1 MGAEQPETI
10 AAIVAA
16 HRAGTLTP
24 AQTVAR
30 TYRRI
35 REHDDPAIFI
45 SLCDEKDA
53 IAEAEKLAARADTAD
68 LPLYG
73 VPVAVKDNIDALGFA
88 TTAACPAFST
98 TPARDSTA
106 VARLR
111 AAGAIIIGKTNLDQ
125 FATGLVGVRSPY
137 GIPRNSVRDDLI
149 PGGSSSGS
157 AVAVGAGLV
166 PLSLGTDTA
175 GSGRVP
181 AMLNNIVGLKPSLG
195 MISNAGLVPACRT
208 LDCISVFAL
217 TVDDAA
223 LALSVM
229 AGPDQADP
237 FSRDRP
243 LQPLTPLP
251 ANLRLGVPRNGQLIF
266 FGDKASE
273 AAYADALKRWTA
285 LGATLVEFDLEPFY
299 ETARLLYEGPW
310 VAERYLVIKD
320 LLASAPDTIH
330 PVTREITA
338 AGARL
343 TAAETFSALYRLQGL
358 RKIAERTFADIDALV
373 LPTAPTAYTTA
384 QVLANP
390 IEAQQPARHL
400 HQFRQP
406 ARSLRSRAAGVDAHR
421 RHSVRHHAAGACRT
435 RCDAREHRPRV
446 PCGHQA
452 EPRRKGRGTATASAA
467 AGRQRRRHPDRRGR
481 RASLRHG
488 AERRIEGAGREA
500 DRGDEDCAGLQ
511 ALCAENHAAEARLA
525 ARRGRRGRLDR
536 AGDLVAVAIRLRQVR
551 QCDSGP
557 DGDRDAATRGWT
569 ERKGIPRR
577 AGGAERCAGYH
588 RVWGMAEVYGGE
600 CEDVGCVSRAQRIT
614 QWCAAEPGPVERLAR
629 WIDGSRLC
637 GAALRAAPRPG
648 HDCAYTD
655 TA

>member
-1 MGAEQPETI
+1 MRAELGAEQPETI

-24 AQTVAR
+24 AETIAR

-35 REHDDPAIFI
+35 RDHYDPAIFM
-45 SLCDEKDA
+45 SLRDEKDA
-53 IAEAEKLAARADTAD
+53 VAEAEKLAARTDAAG

-73 VPVAVKDNIDALGFA
+73 VPVAVKDNIDALGFP
-88 TTAACPAFST
+88 TTAACPAFSF
-98 TPARDSTA
+98 TPAHDSTA

-111 AAGAIIIGKTNLDQ
+111 AAGAIVIGKTNLDQ
-125 FATGLVGVRSPY
+125 FASGRGGVRSPY
-137 GIPRNSVRDDLI
+137 GIPKNSVRDDLV

-229 AGPDQADP
+229 AGPDAADP

-243 LQPLTPLP
+243 LGAITPFP
-251 ANLRLGVPRNGQLIF
+251 TGFRLGVPRKGQLIF
-266 FGDKASE
+266 FGDKKAE
-273 AAYADALKRWTA
+273 AAYADALQRWTA
-285 LGATLVEFDLEPFY
+285 LGAELVEFDLEPFY

-320 LLASAPDTIH
+320 LLASAPDAIH

-343 TAAETFSALYRLQGL
+343 TAADTFSALYHLQGL
-358 RKIAERTFADIDALV
+358 RKIAERTFAKIDALV

-390 IEAQQPARHL
+390 IELNSRLGTYTNFVNLLDLCGLALPASMRADGIPFGITLLAPAGRDAMLASIGRVFHADTKLSLGAKGVAQAPLAALPASSGDEIPIAVVGAHL
-400 HQFRQP
+400 SRMALNGELTALDAKLIEATKTAPDYKLYALRTTPPKPGMLRVEAGMGAAIELEIWSLSPSAFGKFVNAIP
-406 ARSLRSRAAGVDAHR
+406 APMAIGTVRLADGRSVKGFLVEPEVLR
-421 RHSVRHHAAGACRT
+421 
-435 RCDAREHRPRV
+435 DARDI
-446 PCGHQA
+446 
-452 EPRRKGRGTATASAA
+452 TAYGGWRAYMKEAA
-467 AGRQRRRHPDRRGR
+467 AK
-481 RASLRHG
+481 
-488 AERRIEGAGREA
+488 
-500 DRGDEDCAGLQ
+500 
-511 ALCAENHAAEARLA
+511 
-525 ARRGRRGRLDR
+525 
-536 AGDLVAVAIRLRQVR
+536 QV
-551 QCDSGP
+551 S
-557 DGDRDAATRGWT
+557 
-569 ERKGIPRR
+569 
-577 AGGAERCAGYH
+577 
-588 RVWGMAEVYGGE
+588 
-600 CEDVGCVSRAQRIT
+600 
-614 QWCAAEPGPVERLAR
+614 
-629 WIDGSRLC
+629 
-637 GAALRAAPRPG
+637 
-648 HDCAYTD
+648 
-655 TA
+655 